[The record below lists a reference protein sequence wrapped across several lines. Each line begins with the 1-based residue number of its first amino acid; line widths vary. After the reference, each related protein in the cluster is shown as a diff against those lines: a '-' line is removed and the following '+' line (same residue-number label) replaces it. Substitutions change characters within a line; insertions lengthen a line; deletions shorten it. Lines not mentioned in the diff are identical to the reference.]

1 VGATFE
7 IFVCGAAG
15 AAGAKDSSLLETAES
30 HYELRLP
37 QINYLQPQNMSR
49 SNLIE
54 KKKLK

>member
-1 VGATFE
+1 MGATFE

-37 QINYLQPQNMSR
+37 QINYIQLPTTSEYV
-49 SNLIE
+49 SIE
-54 KKKLK
+54 FE